1 MKKLFKKLMLL
12 TSVFLLT
19 SCSVPSEGTA
29 PSVTM
34 TAVIDNISDRIEVTV
49 LESEYTFGVH
59 WVITSSDTEFIGKNG
74 EKITRDDLSV
84 GDKVEIAYSGQVM
97 MSYPP
102 QIVGRKITVIS

>member
-12 TSVFLLT
+12 ASVLLLT
-19 SCSVPSEGTA
+19 SCAAPSEDTG
-29 PSVTM
+29 PHVTM

-49 LESEYTFGVH
+49 LESEYTSGVH
-59 WVITSSDTEFIGKNG
+59 WVITSKDTEFIGKNG
-74 EKITRDDLSV
+74 EKIAREDLSV
-84 GDKVEIAYSGQVM
+84 GDKVEIVYSGQVM